1 MALKDLY
8 FKAEDGYY
16 KFLDW
21 VDAHGLPIYSLVDVF
36 EDRGIP
42 TFPIALI
49 ILIAII
55 AGIGLLAYGIV
66 APGTSSVMIS
76 VSYSLDGKPIANADV
91 IITLPN
97 GIVQTGNTT
106 DEGKF
111 LAKLPIG
118 QEVGIKITK
127 SGYKDKAMRF
137 TAKKESESLPLV
149 LELLRKTLSRTIQ
162 LLQKGTAEL
171 VKEEVAIEFSCSAV
185 AEYKEMKTTSNGH
198 FQRNAQRFF

>member
-66 APGTSSVMIS
+66 APGTSNVMLS
-76 VSYSLDGKPIANADV
+76 VSSDAGAIANADV

-106 DEGKF
+106 DGEAQWFGGAGKR
-111 LAKLPIG
+111 PHPG
-118 QEVGIKITK
+118 TE
-127 SGYKDKAMRF
+127 
-137 TAKKESESLPLV
+137 
-149 LELLRKTLSRTIQ
+149 LECALSD
-162 LLQKGTAEL
+162 G
-171 VKEEVAIEFSCSAV
+171 
-185 AEYKEMKTTSNGH
+185 
-198 FQRNAQRFF
+198 